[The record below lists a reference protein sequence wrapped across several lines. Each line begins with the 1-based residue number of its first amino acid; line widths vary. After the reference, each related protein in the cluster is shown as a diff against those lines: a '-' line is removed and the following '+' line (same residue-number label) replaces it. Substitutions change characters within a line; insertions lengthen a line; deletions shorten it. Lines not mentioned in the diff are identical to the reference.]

1 MFDTSFGQE
10 GHVLTSI
17 TGGADAFEDVI
28 ELSNGKYLA
37 AARFRQSQNSERY
50 IGAIRYMQNG
60 EIDKTFGVDGIV
72 KIKPE
77 VADQYIYQ
85 VLELADGKII
95 LAGYCF
101 YIDEAETDAYL
112 VRLNADGSIDKSFG
126 TDGVAKFENSQRS
139 LVIEQVAEQADGKLI
154 IMGTYFRSFM
164 AARVNKDGSLDTSFG
179 TEGTG
184 YSIVKFP
191 EFSSSCENGLI
202 LPNGKIAL
210 VGFRKPD
217 TNTQKPVVVML
228 NADGTPDTSY
238 GTEGNGTATFYLG
251 AGPDYAVNVAAQKDG
266 KLVLVGHSWQS
277 NEPNLIYS
285 AAIFRVGTDGKLD
298 TSFGEEGIVT
308 KLFDPS
314 CASLFSSV
322 SIAEDGKI
330 YAAGNT
336 EKGAKKEAIGLC
348 LNPDGSYDKEF
359 AHEGWFKYVVKDH
372 DTILKSVK
380 TLKDGNILMAGY
392 ALDLTVQ
399 MSQCYLTRMLKKTA
413 TSIETIEQ
421 ETAEIKIYPNP
432 TSDYLELEE
441 IASPYSAKI
450 IDMAGRTVYAK
461 KAIEGKR
468 IELRQLNAG
477 NYILQLESNGKLI
490 NKHFVKQ

>member
-1 MFDTSFGQE
+1 M
-10 GHVLTSI
+10 
-17 TGGADAFEDVI
+17 
-28 ELSNGKYLA
+28 
-37 AARFRQSQNSERY
+37 
-50 IGAIRYMQNG
+50 
-60 EIDKTFGVDGIV
+60 
-72 KIKPE
+72 
-77 VADQYIYQ
+77 
-85 VLELADGKII
+85 
-95 LAGYCF
+95 
-101 YIDEAETDAYL
+101 
-112 VRLNADGSIDKSFG
+112 
-126 TDGVAKFENSQRS
+126 
-139 LVIEQVAEQADGKLI
+139 
-154 IMGTYFRSFM
+154 
-164 AARVNKDGSLDTSFG
+164 
-179 TEGTG
+179 
-184 YSIVKFP
+184 
-191 EFSSSCENGLI
+191 
-202 LPNGKIAL
+202 
-210 VGFRKPD
+210 
-217 TNTQKPVVVML
+217 
-228 NADGTPDTSY
+228 
-238 GTEGNGTATFYLG
+238 
-251 AGPDYAVNVAAQKDG
+251 
-266 KLVLVGHSWQS
+266 
-277 NEPNLIYS
+277 
-285 AAIFRVGTDGKLD
+285 GTDGKLD